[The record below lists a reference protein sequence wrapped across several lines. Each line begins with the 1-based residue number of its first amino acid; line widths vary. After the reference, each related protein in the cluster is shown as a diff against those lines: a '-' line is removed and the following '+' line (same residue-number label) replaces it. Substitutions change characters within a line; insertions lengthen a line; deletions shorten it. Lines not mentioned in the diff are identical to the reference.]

1 MEAKLIEKELKR
13 LEERRAQLAGD
24 ADAARTDVD
33 TARAGLITGAVKV
46 NIVTSA
52 QSKFTA
58 LTEALGA
65 LDQTITETRARHSAA
80 LADEQRVAD
89 ASRAG
94 EIGEEKT
101 RITEELQGILEMANE
116 ALIEAVAAYTERTTR
131 WVELT
136 REMDGI
142 TERRTGFDP
151 SRQRSSPLSDLQLA
165 PVLPFGA
172 AIAVAIQMEDN
183 RLHTERRNEITRRDA
198 ARRRARELAARG
210 DEPRTVPSVYSQTE
224 AARTGFY
231 VQPDTPEA

>member
-1 MEAKLIEKELKR
+1 MKSAKDLTAELKT
-13 LEERRAQLAGD
+13 LEARRETLASD
-24 ADAARTDVD
+24 VEAARTDVD

-65 LDQTITETRARHSAA
+65 LDRTITATRARLDEARSVEQKAA
-80 LADEQRVAD
+80 DIA
-89 ASRAG
+89 RAE

-101 RITEELQGILEMANE
+101 RITGELQGILETANE

-136 REMDGI
+136 RESDAI

-165 PVLPFGA
+165 PVLPFDP
-172 AIAVAIQMEDN
+172 AVALALNIESRRRE
-183 RLHTERRNEITRRDA
+183 RLRSKEASGRATERERQRQRA
-198 ARRRARELAARG
+198 A
-210 DEPRTVPSVYSQTE
+210 
-224 AARTGFY
+224 
-231 VQPDTPEA
+231 